1 MISPLED
8 EKKQSALLQQ
18 VALGNNAAFR
28 QLFDSYYQRLYH
40 VALYFLKNKELAE
53 EAVADVFYNV
63 WRKKE
68 NLASVADIS
77 NYLYKS
83 VKNQSLHY
91 IRRTRDADESIE
103 LYNIELIADN
113 DNPETSIENKE
124 YQHLLQQA
132 INNLPP
138 KCREVFRLV
147 LSDKLTHK
155 QIAQLLDISEKTV
168 EAHVANAYNKIPGL
182 VKSKY
187 KETDSKNKIMFVF
200 I

>member
-8 EKKQSALLQQ
+8 EKNQSALLQQ

>member
-8 EKKQSALLQQ
+8 KKNQSALLQQ